1 MIYSYYGKRV
11 DLTQVKSLFSF
22 TRIGVSVQD
31 ILDMSPKLGLN
42 ATGLKLHPNELREI
56 PLPAI
61 IYWKQ
66 EHFIVLEY
74 ISHRSGKTYY
84 HIADPAYGRIV
95 LEHDSFV
102 KEWKGTHEKGIAIIE
117 QKADDYNNVILLPSS
132 KTTLLRS
139 TFFQEAI
146 KFVKSNNQKYVA
158 SLLLILFALAAN
170 WLIPFTFQRMI
181 DKGIAEKALSVV
193 YFLLAAQLV
202 LFASNFASIFFSN
215 LLLTKINFAL
225 SIDLKKNLLSKIMR
239 LPIRFFDTRLN
250 TETLQRIGDQ
260 QKIQNFVTWKGISF
274 LLDVLNLIVFGS
286 ILLYYNLVIFTEYAI
301 LSTASVLW
309 VLFFLKK
316 RSILE
321 YAMFLKQSEND
332 NNVYEFIINMPE
344 IKINNAQNKVIGKI
358 LSVINKLNV
367 LQLRSLFLNT
377 YQTTGVSFLSKFNEL
392 IAIGICAVFVV
403 EKEMTLGV
411 LLSISYVI
419 GQLKSPV
426 NGLVGFIRDMQ
437 DATIANS
444 RIGEIY
450 NQKDDDVDCSHHIT
464 DESFNQLSI
473 ENVSFKYP
481 GNYSPYVLQDVN
493 FTVPRNTVTAIV
505 GASGSGKT
513 TLLKLLLAYYPPT
526 QGSILLGNISTSEV
540 YANEWRERCGVVL
553 QDGKIFSGTIVD
565 NIAFADSYDRIDEK
579 RLLQAAQMACMDDFI
594 HSLPMGFHT
603 KVGNAG
609 VQLSGGQQQR
619 LLIARAV
626 YRDTPYL
633 FLDEATSALDAE
645 NERRI
650 HDNLYGFFKGKTVLI
665 IAHRLST
672 VKKAD
677 QIIVLK
683 DGRITEQGA
692 HEQLIAHKG
701 DYFNL
706 IKNQLELGK

>member
-1 MIYSYYGKRV
+1 
-11 DLTQVKSLFSF
+11 
-22 TRIGVSVQD
+22 
-31 ILDMSPKLGLN
+31 
-42 ATGLKLHPNELREI
+42 
-56 PLPAI
+56 
-61 IYWKQ
+61 
-66 EHFIVLEY
+66 
-74 ISHRSGKTYY
+74 
-84 HIADPAYGRIV
+84 
-95 LEHDSFV
+95 
-102 KEWKGTHEKGIAIIE
+102 
-117 QKADDYNNVILLPSS
+117 
-132 KTTLLRS
+132 
-139 TFFQEAI
+139 
-146 KFVKSNNQKYVA
+146 
-158 SLLLILFALAAN
+158 
-170 WLIPFTFQRMI
+170 
-181 DKGIAEKALSVV
+181 
-193 YFLLAAQLV
+193 
-202 LFASNFASIFFSN
+202 
-215 LLLTKINFAL
+215 
-225 SIDLKKNLLSKIMR
+225 MR

-286 ILLYYNLVIFTEYAI
+286 ILLYYNIVIFTGYAI
-301 LSTASVLW
+301 LSAASVLW

-332 NNVYEFIINMPE
+332 NNIYEFIINMPE

-358 LSVINKLNV
+358 LSVIDKLNV

-426 NGLVGFIRDMQ
+426 NGLVGFVRDMQ

-450 NQKDDDVDCSHHIT
+450 NQKDDDADCSHHIT
-464 DESFNQLSI
+464 GESFNQLSI

-526 QGSILLGNISTSEV
+526 QGSILLGDISTSEV
-540 YANEWRERCGVVL
+540 YADEWRERCGVVL

-565 NIAFADSYDRIDEK
+565 NIAFADPHDQIDEK
-579 RLLQAAQMACMDDFI
+579 RLLRAAQMACMDDFI

-619 LLIARAV
+619 LLIARAI
-626 YRDTPYL
+626 YRNTPYL

-645 NERRI
+645 NERLI

-683 DGRITEQGA
+683 NGRITEQGA